1 VRAPIS
7 AWRAD
12 SRYRLLVEQR
22 DLHTSLR
29 PAQRSARTANGVPPS
44 PRAFHR
50 RHGVLRDRT
59 DVRVP
64 HGIPFPRRDGWR
76 RDGLVADL
84 FPPADRGFYQGLSFA
99 VFGAGMGL
107 GGPIGGALTQVFGWR
122 AAFYGLFH
130 SFSVSRDSAAANRI
144 LTNTSVSHSSA
155 TRRYH
160 GSDSGGT
167 GSSCWGG
174 CTNELEEARPGRLR
188 RIFDP
193 PAVGEW
199 CNYPSIC
206 TSTSTVLA

>member
-1 VRAPIS
+1 MAYLQALVLFTVGTAFCGIAPTFGFLT
-7 AWRAD
+7 A
-12 SRYRLLVEQR
+12 SRFLAGMGGGGMGTVA
-22 DLHTSLR
+22 S
-29 PAQRSARTANGVPPS
+29 V
-44 PRAFHR
+44 
-50 RHGVLRDRT
+50 
-59 DVRVP
+59 
-64 HGIPFPRRDGWR
+64 
-76 RDGLVADL
+76 LVADL